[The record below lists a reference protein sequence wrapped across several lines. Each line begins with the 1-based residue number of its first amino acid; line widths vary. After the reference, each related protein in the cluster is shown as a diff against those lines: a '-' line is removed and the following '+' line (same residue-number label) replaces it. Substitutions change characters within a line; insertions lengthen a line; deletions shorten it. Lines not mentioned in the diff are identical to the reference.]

1 LSRHIIS
8 EYVGEWVVG
17 IEDLTPRVRKVYDL
31 LQGGQSDKAKR
42 HLPPERAYPVGA
54 EIGRGLLIRG

>member
-17 IEDLTPRVRKVYDL
+17 IEDLTPRERKIYGV
-31 LQGGQSDKAKR
+31 LQVGHADKAKR
-42 HLPPERAYPVGA
+42 HLPIERVYPVSP
-54 EIGRGLLIRG
+54 EIGRRLIIKG